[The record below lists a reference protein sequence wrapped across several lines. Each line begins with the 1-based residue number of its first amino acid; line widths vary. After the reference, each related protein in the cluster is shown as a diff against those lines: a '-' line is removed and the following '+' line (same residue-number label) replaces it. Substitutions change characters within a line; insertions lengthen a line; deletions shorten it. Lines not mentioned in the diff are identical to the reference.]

1 MTVREL
7 AMKIGLD
14 PDDLATTIAEFS
26 AAVGGGVFNPAI
38 KDGKHTSGISPR
50 KSNWAQPLDT
60 PPYDAF
66 AVTCGITYTFGGLKN
81 SVEGQVLDRIG
92 APVER
97 LYAAGELVGGL
108 FYHNY
113 PGGSGLMAGSV
124 FGRLAGRSATAH
136 GRSPWDRTRHL
147 GRARA

>member
-14 PDDLATTIAEFS
+14 PDDLATTIAEFN
-26 AAVGGGVFNPAI
+26 AAVQEGVFNPAI

-92 APVER
+92 APVEG